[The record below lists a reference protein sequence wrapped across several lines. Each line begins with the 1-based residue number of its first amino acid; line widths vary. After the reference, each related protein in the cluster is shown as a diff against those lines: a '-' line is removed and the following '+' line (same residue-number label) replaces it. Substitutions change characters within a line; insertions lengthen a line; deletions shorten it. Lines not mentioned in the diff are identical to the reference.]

1 MKPYTL
7 VDLSGTYK
15 FSKATSVTLGV
26 KNLFD
31 TAPPFSNQST
41 RSQRGY
47 DPRYTDAT
55 GRAYFAR
62 AAYGF

>member
-1 MKPYTL
+1 MRSKCA
-7 VDLSGTYK
+7 
-15 FSKATSVTLGV
+15 FSKATAVTLGV

-31 TAPPFSNQST
+31 TDPPFSNQST

-47 DPRYTDAT
+47 DPRYTDST
-55 GRAYFAR
+55 GRAYFVR